1 MLHRAVYFFDGGYY
15 TLELHRVV
23 YLFQSNEPHHTLC
36 WLLVAGVISTM
47 PSLSL
52 RACRRGA
59 SDVPVS
65 HASSPQQRDGKFRN
79 VVPREAPGLK
89 KTLAIAWRV
98 LTQKPD
104 TTVPRAPIP
113 VRRLS
118 AAALAEAPDA
128 SLFRLGHSTV
138 LLKLDGE
145 FWLTDPVFSER
156 ASPVQWMGPKR
167 FHAPPIA
174 IDELPP
180 IKAVILSHD
189 HYDHLDHAAI
199 MALAPK
205 VEVFVTPLGVG
216 DRLIAWG
223 VDRAKVRQLDW
234 WQHTVVQGVRL
245 VAVPAQHFSGRGLSD
260 GDRSLWV
267 SWVILAGD
275 LRVFF
280 SGDTG
285 YHADFR
291 TIGERFGPFDVTFM
305 ETGAYDAQWPDIH
318 MQPEETLQAHLDLR
332 GGWLM
337 PLHNGTFDLAMH
349 AWHEPF
355 DRILAL
361 AQERGVALATPGM
374 GERLSLA
381 QPQAGERWW
390 QHVEPAAKATAA
402 PQTA

>member
-1 MLHRAVYFFDGGYY
+1 
-15 TLELHRVV
+15 
-23 YLFQSNEPHHTLC
+23 
-36 WLLVAGVISTM
+36 M

-59 SDVPVS
+59 PDVPVS

-113 VRRLS
+113 VQRLS

-180 IKAVILSHD
+180 IKGVILSHD

-275 LRVFF
+275 LRLFF

-285 YHADFR
+285 YHADFK
-291 TIGERFGPFDVTFM
+291 TIGERYGPFDVSM
-305 ETGAYDAQWPDIH
+305 LETGAYDAQWPDVH
-318 MQPEETLQAHLDLR
+318 MQPEQTLQAHRDLKGR
-332 GGWLM
+332 WLM
-337 PLHNGTFDLAMH
+337 PVHNGTFDLAMH

-355 DRILAL
+355 DRIHAL
-361 AQERGVALATPGM
+361 AEADGIALATPAM
-374 GERLSLA
+374 GELLSLR
-381 QPQAGERWW
+381 QPKPGRRWW
-390 QHVEPAAKATAA
+390 LALESATNGNRTEAE
-402 PQTA
+402 TLGDVGT